1 MSTSY
6 AYDPSGKKVA
16 VTIKDGKSY
25 LADGSR
31 IPTGY
36 TVQTGGGIYKMTDSG
51 GVKVDTHNTTT
62 PTRTTDSTRTDS
74 TKTDSDRKIT
84 SGTASRQATD
94 SGTIQVDR
102 APQPT
107 GYTKVGNT
115 YVINKDIYANDPEG
129 SYTRTRSDFNA
140 KYDDIIKSLATYNGV
155 DMSVAEEMLK
165 TNLDQ
170 NKGIYAGGGVIPTE
184 KWNEMLNDYKVLKDS
199 ATISTNDPRSYTRD
213 AMGREVATAD
223 ILKTLQGNPQFGQG
237 PPQPYNAG
245 PTAPGGITPTG
256 NTEIDQALVE
266 YGKYS
271 QGGAGSGN
279 SEIATLL
286 SQLNKGVLS
295 YADAKKLADAQLG
308 RDYDKALQNT
318 MKSIDRQ
325 SLQQGF
331 FGQLPTMDYKQRNAD
346 EITVNKE
353 QALAQL
359 AYQLMND
366 SEQDALNYANT
377 MMNYNN
383 SEWEKAYKER
393 AYADSRTD
401 TAWEKA
407 YKESGLTGIF
417 QGQPTL
423 AMTEL
428 AHAIGMDEK
437 KMQMAEVELNHE
449 IEMAFENLKNDKVA
463 LSQAWARIGQTA
475 ESNKLDKEK
484 FMAGVKEQAWKMTM
498 DQLEKSGTSTEG
510 LDFLG
515 GDNGGPLISNLEME
529 EQIEMIWG
537 SYINQLLDG
546 TGYEGL
552 YK

>member
-36 TVQTGGGIYKMTDSG
+36 TVQTGGGVYKMTDSG
-51 GVKVDTHNTTT
+51 GVKVDAHNQIVNTLTNSNQ
-62 PTRTTDSTRTDS
+62 D
-74 TKTDSDRKIT
+74 KET
-84 SGTASRQATD
+84 SGRVAREATNA
-94 SGTIQVDR
+94 GQIAVDR
-102 APQPT
+102 APQPS
-107 GYTKVGNT
+107 GYTKAGNT
-115 YVINKDIYANDPEG
+115 YVINKDIFANDPIG
-129 SYTRTRSDFNA
+129 SYTRSRSDFNT
-140 KYDDIIKSLATYNGV
+140 KYDDIIKSLATYNNV

-184 KWNEMLNDYKVLKDS
+184 KWNEMLNDYKTLKDS
-199 ATISTNDPRSYTRD
+199 ATIS
-213 AMGREVATAD
+213 AT
-223 ILKTLQGNPQFGQG
+223 
-237 PPQPYNAG
+237 
-245 PTAPGGITPTG
+245 PGGITPTG
-256 NTEIDQALVE
+256 NTEIDQALIE

-271 QGGAGSGN
+271 QGGGSPGN
-279 SEIATLL
+279 SEITKLL

-295 YADAKKLADAQLG
+295 YEDAKKLADAQLG
-308 RDYDKALQNT
+308 RDYDKSLTDT
-318 MKSIDRQ
+318 MKNIDRQ

-346 EITVNKE
+346 EITLNKE

-366 SEQDALNYANT
+366 SEADAQNYLNT
-377 MMNYNN
+377 LMNYNN

-417 QGQPTL
+417 QGKPTL

-484 FMAGVKEQAWKMTM
+484 FMAGIKEQAWKMTM
-498 DQLEKSGTSTEG
+498 DQMDKQGVDLGDGMNFDSWLDTGGPTTGGSAMNNAQLEKE
-510 LDFLG
+510 
-515 GDNGGPLISNLEME
+515 
-529 EQIEMIWG
+529 IETIWG
-537 SYINQLLDG
+537 SYIQQLLGD
-546 TGYEGL
+546 TQFSGY